1 MWGRRLAGGLLAGGV
16 LLLAL
21 PVWTQM
27 RADYLATIEP
37 ELALRVNPRHVAA
50 RIQVAMEALE
60 RDDHPAAEAAT
71 LPLLALRPLE
81 NQPYRILAAV
91 YEATGRDS
99 MALAAHQA
107 AISMSPRAA
116 PSRLWLASRDL
127 QLGRFEAALTHL
139 DWALRVQPD
148 TRGVVFPQM
157 AAGLPHPEFRE
168 PLVTVLKTDPSW
180 RAGFLGQLAQQG
192 SSFDAAL
199 EVVLELADTS
209 GLSDPEKQAWLARL
223 EREQRWEAYQRLD
236 PSRVRADEAAEPV
249 LLVDGEFEN
258 AAAGMGSGWRLTRIA
273 GATVTLSGNSG
284 RPGGGRALTIEFSRQ
299 RVPFDHV
306 RQLLRLPPGEYRVAG
321 QVRLDD
327 LRTARGLRWLV
338 NCEQGGKLLGASR
351 HFVGQEPWSPW
362 SFEIQVPEGCVTQ
375 WLSLRLD
382 ARGPSESMISGI
394 ARFDA
399 LAIEPVIPSDDPSPS
414 HPQ

>member
-1 MWGRRLAGGLLAGGV
+1 MWGRRLWAGFAGGSV

-27 RADYLATIEP
+27 RADYLASIEP
-37 ELALRVNPRHVAA
+37 ELALQVNPQHVGA
-50 RIQVAMEALE
+50 RIQLATQALQ
-60 RDDHPAAEAAT
+60 RDDHRAAEAAA

-91 YEATGRDS
+91 YEATGREA
-99 MALAAHQA
+99 MAVAAHQA

-127 QLGRFEAALTHL
+127 QRGRFEAALTHL

-148 TRGVVFPQM
+148 ARGIVYPRL
-157 AAGLPHPEFRE
+157 AAGLAHAEFRE
-168 PLVTVLKTDPSW
+168 PLIALLKSDPAW
-180 RAGFLGQLAQQG
+180 RAGFLGQLAQQNANI
-192 SSFDAAL
+192 DAAL
-199 EVVLELADTS
+199 VVVLELAATT
-209 GLSDPEKQAWLARL
+209 GLSDPEKQAWLSRL
-223 EREQRWEAYQRLD
+223 EREQRWEAHQQLD
-236 PSRVRADEAAEPV
+236 PGRVLAAEAAEPT

-258 AAAGMGSGWRLTRIA
+258 AAAGMGTGWRLGRIA

-284 RPGGGRALTIEFSRQ
+284 RTQGGRALTIEFSRQ

-306 RQLLRLPPGEYRVAG
+306 RQLLRLPPGEYRVTG
-321 QVRLDD
+321 QARLDD
-327 LRTARGLRWLV
+327 LQTRRGLRWLV
-338 NCEQGGKLLGASR
+338 ACERSGKPLGVSR
-351 HFVGQEPWSPW
+351 HFLGSQPWGGW
-362 SFEIQVPEGCVTQ
+362 SFDVQVPADCDTQ
-375 WLSLRLD
+375 WLALRLD

-399 LAIEPVIPSDDPSPS
+399 LSIEPLPADEAGIAEHSR
-414 HPQ
+414 